1 MTTSLREKIVKNVV
15 TILKERVDPGFRLV
29 TREPF
34 DVTELAITQFPAV
47 LVNFLTETRTSESMG
62 PPGVGRRSGSMALS
76 LIGYVRGTEIDT
88 LRNNLIAAVEDAL
101 DTDRYL
107 DLRSDGVLDSQITEI
122 EVVPRVAPLGEVSMR
137 FVVNYN
143 YLRGSQA

>member
-1 MTTSLREKIVKNVV
+1 MTTSLREEIVKNVV
-15 TILKERVDPGFRLV
+15 TILKERTDPGFRLV

-34 DVTELAITQFPAV
+34 EVTEIAITQFPAL
-47 LVNFLTETRTSESMG
+47 LVNFLVETRSSESMG
-62 PPGVGRRSGSMALS
+62 PPGVGRRVGTMTLE
-76 LIGYVRGTEIDT
+76 IRGYVRGTEIDT

-107 DLRSDGVLDSQITEI
+107 DLRSSGVLDSQITEI
-122 EVVPRVAPLGEVSMR
+122 EVIPRVAPLGEVSMR
-137 FVVNYN
+137 LVVNYN